1 MKIFKSIALAAAV
14 IVAFLSCQKEI
25 SFDTGGKSIGTF
37 LKDAGGDCAPAN
49 VNGIF
54 KQDTAL
60 ALNAN
65 YIDVQVNVTTPGTFD
80 IKSDTVNGYSFSKTG
95 SVAFGNNTIRLY
107 ASGKPIV
114 AGTNTFT
121 IIYGTSICSFDIIVT
136 GSGVLPAKFTL
147 GGAPLLCTNAIT
159 GGNYNAGSPLTPAN
173 TLAVEINAST
183 GGTYII
189 NAITTN
195 GFSFS
200 GSGVIPPGVQ
210 SVILTG
216 TGTPTKAEISLVTV
230 TGQTS
235 TCTFPI
241 TVLPALP
248 QAVFTLAGA
257 PNNCTGAVV
266 NGVYAAGVATSAS
279 NTITLTV
286 NVTTAGLYTI
296 TTNTANGISFS
307 KTGVFTN
314 TGVQTVVLSATGTPA
329 AAGAFDF
336 TPSAS
341 GSSCKF
347 SVTCTATPP
356 VPNGDYLPLTA
367 NSWWSYDYIDNGV
380 PVPDTSLNLVIG
392 TKTYGGNS
400 YTEIETS
407 FNLTPVD
414 TVHFRKSG
422 NDYYRWGEYESFSN
436 FFTFDN
442 TQFADFNFLREN
454 ATTGTTWSSAVLSGT
469 SNGMAANLRYDFKIE
484 NANTTILVNGKNY
497 TNVIYMSVAVQIS
510 TLGLPY
516 TKIENNQFYF
526 SKGIGLVKTKY
537 VEAVGGTVLT
547 ESNIRNYKVF

>member
-1 MKIFKSIALAAAV
+1 MKILKSIVLAATI

-25 SFDTGGKSIGTF
+25 SFDTGGKSVGTF

-65 YIDVQVNVTTPGTFD
+65 YIDVQVNVTTPGDFD

-147 GGAPLLCTNAIT
+147 GGAPLLCTNAIA
-159 GGNYNAGSPLTPAN
+159 GGNYNAGLPLTPAN
-173 TLAVEINAST
+173 TLAVEINATT

-189 NAITTN
+189 NATTTN

-200 GSGVIPPGVQ
+200 GSGVIPPGMQ

-216 TGTPTKAEISLVTV
+216 TGTPTKAEVSLVTV
-230 TGQTS
+230 TGQSS

-257 PNNCTGAVV
+257 PTNCTGAII
-266 NGVYAAGVATSAS
+266 NGTYAAGVATSAS

-286 NVTTAGLYTI
+286 NVTAAGLYTI
-296 TTNTANGISFS
+296 STNAANGISFS

-314 TGVQTVVLSATGTPA
+314 TGVQTVVLAATGTPT
-329 AAGAFDF
+329 AAGAFTF

-341 GSSCKF
+341 GSSCNF
-347 SVTCTATPP
+347 SVTCTGTPP
-356 VPNGDYLPLTA
+356 VPNGDYFPLTA
-367 NSWWSYDYIDNGV
+367 NSWWSYDEVSIT
-380 PVPDTSLNLVIG
+380 DTIKNIVIG
-392 TKTYGGNS
+392 TKAYNGNT
-400 YTEIETS
+400 YTEVEGNYAG
-407 FNLTPVD
+407 FPED
-414 TVHFRKSG
+414 TLHYRKSS
-422 NDYYRWGEYESFSN
+422 NNYFQWGVTDSYSAQFSF
-436 FFTFDN
+436 DVA
-442 TQFADFNFLREN
+442 QFADINFLREN
-454 ATTGTTWSSAVLSGT
+454 AATGTTWQSAEYSGT
-469 SNGMAANLRYDFKIE
+469 FGGSPANLQYDFKIE
-484 NANTTILVNGKNY
+484 NANTSITANGKNY
-497 TNVIYMSVAVQIS
+497 TNVIYVSVTAKVKIAP
-510 TLGLPY
+510 LPY
-516 TKIENNQFYF
+516 TAFEKNDYYYA
-526 SKGIGLVKTKY
+526 KGIGLVKVTY
-537 VEAVGGTVLT
+537 NDLIGATVIGDV
-547 ESNIRNYKVF
+547 NIRNYKVF

>member
-1 MKIFKSIALAAAV
+1 MKVFKSIALAAAV

-25 SFDTGGKSIGTF
+25 SFDTGGKSVGTF
-37 LKDAGGDCAPAN
+37 LKDAGGDCAPTN

-60 ALNAN
+60 ALDAN
-65 YIDVQVNVTTPGTFD
+65 YIDVQVTVTTPGTFD

-136 GSGVLPAKFTL
+136 GLGVLPANFTL
-147 GGAPLLCTNAIT
+147 GGAPLLCTNAIV

-189 NAITTN
+189 TATTTN

-210 SVILTG
+210 AVILTG
-216 TGTPTKAEISLVTV
+216 TGTPGAAGISLVTV
-230 TGQTS
+230 TGQAS
-235 TCTFPI
+235 TCTFPVV
-241 TVLPALP
+241 VLPALP

-257 PNNCTGAVV
+257 PNNCTGAVI

-279 NTITLTV
+279 NTITLSV
-286 NVTTAGLYTI
+286 NVTTAGMYTI
-296 TTNTANGISFS
+296 TTNALNGILFS

-314 TGVQTVVLSATGTPA
+314 TGVQTVLLTATGTPT
-329 AAGAFDF
+329 AAGVFDF

-347 SVTCTATPP
+347 SVTCTGTPP
-356 VPNGDYLPLTA
+356 VPNGDYFPLTA
-367 NSWWSYDYIDNGV
+367 NSWWSYDEV
-380 PVPDTSLNLVIG
+380 SLTDTIRNNVIG
-392 TKTYGGNS
+392 TKSYNGS
-400 YTEIETS
+400 IYTEVEGN
-407 FNLTPVD
+407 FAGFPQD
-414 TVHFRKSG
+414 TLHYRKSG
-422 NDYYRWGEYESFSN
+422 NNYFQWGVTDGYSAQFSF
-436 FFTFDN
+436 DVA
-442 TQFADFNFLREN
+442 QFADINFLKEN
-454 ATTGTTWSSAVLSGT
+454 AVTGTTWQSAEYSGT
-469 SNGMAANLRYDFKIE
+469 LGGSPANLQYDFKIE
-484 NANTTILVNGKNY
+484 SANTNITANGINY
-497 TNVIYMSVAVQIS
+497 TNVIYVSVTAKVKIAP
-510 TLGLPY
+510 LPY
-516 TKIENNQFYF
+516 TALEKNEFYYA
-526 SKGIGLVKTKY
+526 KGIGLVKVKY
-537 VEAVGGTVLT
+537 NDILGSTVLGDV
-547 ESNIRNYKVF
+547 NIRYYKVF